1 MSHKIDILGRG
12 AVESRRSGDG
22 RALTTTRDE
31 WRWTDD
37 RGVQRLVGTDEL
49 RAALSTSLLPA
60 TTLVWRDGMK
70 EWAPAAVMPELADAV
85 AQAPKAPPAK
95 GRASLVG
102 VTQPAAD
109 DGATNGAAPP
119 RPKSA
124 TGGPLVLPSA
134 AAKRPPVPTTPARA
148 GMRTLIGGA
157 LADATRTASTG
168 APIAVPSP
176 SSERVSITQIPQQG
190 TTPARID
197 ALEIPRAPALPN
209 TGATPRPAPARKMTT
224 RDIDGDW
231 SFAGVDSDEDA
242 TQPHLTRPT
251 RSDLEKGSNVGE
263 ATATIEPAK
272 LVEAARPA
280 EPKPALPV
288 ARTGSTTGAKP
299 ALPKPTTSRPP
310 ALPVRPPVPHRPPVA
325 TRPIA
330 PKAPSK
336 LPVTAPGTKPFVF
349 PSAPTTTPS
358 PTAAV
363 AIATNAIATNSTPIG
378 SMDVALDVVADPTTE
393 NFTETADALPLV
405 TLAQPQIDPTPLS
418 PLLDVAP
425 TQTSRSSRPPPAPA
439 RISYPP
445 PLPTGVTITTTEL
458 FPQAATEPLPE
469 AAADRATHPSYPP
482 PLPMEAL
489 RAPTP
494 SRPPPPSLSPVQAV
508 LSPVTEPLQP
518 PPSTASRSG
527 AAPAQAKSAPAQA
540 APRSRAEVAP
550 ARARVSDAPPA
561 INGGVAVPVGS
572 LYGAGGALICMVVT
586 AFFAGRCSAQ
596 PAVQV
601 AHPKLQDIPTLAR
614 AVIPPP
620 PKACWVTRQ
629 PVMWAPKASKTIPF
643 EVTATTSGALAIG
656 YARDATS
663 AMGIVVSPSTGEV
676 KAAFTKTSEADIDRV
691 TPSANAEF
699 QLVTAAKEGALGSV
713 IPVEAKTPFVIG
725 VRAGSIVAADSEG
738 APSAALWP
746 LAGSEAPSAARVQIA
761 EGSGYGLVFRRESA
775 IWSGW
780 IGLDRKPVGELVKV
794 VGSGGAVGKP
804 NVGWNHREIAVIFA
818 DKPAGSDHYEIRVAH
833 AKTGSIPATTTVIP
847 LPKGGPGGDAFAPD
861 IAGLPD
867 GRWVM
872 VWTEG
877 ASGSRAIRAQ
887 TFESDFTPLGDPIAL
902 SPPAG
907 NFGQGVLGVV
917 SGYAAAVFLS
927 KGASSYELWGSVLQC
942 G

>member
-1 MSHKIDILGRG
+1 M
-12 AVESRRSGDG
+12 
-22 RALTTTRDE
+22 TTTRDE

-70 EWAPAAVMPELADAV
+70 EWAPAAMMPELADAV
-85 AQAPKAPPAK
+85 AQAPRAPPAK

-102 VTQPAAD
+102 VTQPATD
-109 DGATNGAAPP
+109 DGATSGAAPP
-119 RPKSA
+119 RPKSP

-134 AAKRPPVPTTPARA
+134 ATKRPPVPTMPTRA

-157 LADATRTASTG
+157 LADATRAASPG
-168 APIAVPSP
+168 SPIAVPSP
-176 SSERVSITQIPQQG
+176 SSERVAITQIPQQG

-209 TGATPRPAPARKMTT
+209 TSATPRPAPARKMTT
-224 RDIDGDW
+224 REIDGDW
-231 SFAGVDSDEDA
+231 SFAGIDSDEDA

-251 RSDLEKGSNVGE
+251 RSDLEKGSNAGE
-263 ATATIEPAK
+263 VTATIEPAK
-272 LVEAARPA
+272 LGEAARPA
-280 EPKPALPV
+280 EARPALPA
-288 ARTGSTTGAKP
+288 ARAGIAGAARP
-299 ALPKPTTSRPP
+299 APPKPTTLRPP
-310 ALPVRPPVPHRPPVA
+310 ALPVRLVPHRPPVA
-325 TRPIA
+325 TRPLA
-330 PKAPSK
+330 PKPPSK
-336 LPVTAPGTKPFVF
+336 LPATASGVKPFVF
-349 PSAPTTTPS
+349 PSAPATTPS

-363 AIATNAIATNSTPIG
+363 AIATNEIATNATPIG
-378 SMDVALDVVADPTTE
+378 SMDVELDLISDPTTE

-405 TLAQPQIDPTPLS
+405 TLAQPQIDPTLLS

-425 TQTSRSSRPPPAPA
+425 TRASRSSRPPPAPA

-445 PLPTGVTITTTEL
+445 PLPTGVTVTTTAL
-458 FPQAATEPLPE
+458 FAHPAQEPLLE
-469 AAADRATHPSYPP
+469 AAVDRATHPSYPP
-482 PLPMEAL
+482 PLPMDGL

-494 SRPPPPSLSPVQAV
+494 SRPPPPSLSPAHAI
-508 LSPVTEPLQP
+508 LSPMTEPLQP
-518 PPSTASRSG
+518 PPSTASHGG
-527 AAPAQAKSAPAQA
+527 AAPAQATAPALQA
-540 APRSRAEVAP
+540 APRSSADVAP

-561 INGGVAVPVGS
+561 TNGGVAVPVGS

-586 AFFAGRCSAQ
+586 AFFAGRCSAK
-596 PAVQV
+596 PAVQI
-601 AHPKLQDIPTLAR
+601 ARPQLQAIPTLAR

-629 PVMWAPKASKTIPF
+629 PVMWAPRASKTIPF

-676 KAAFTKTSEADIDRV
+676 KAAFAKTSEADIDRV

-699 QLVTAAKEGALGSV
+699 QLVTAAREGALASV
-713 IPVEAKTPFVIG
+713 IPVEAKAPFVIG
-725 VRAGSIVAADSEG
+725 VQAGSIVVADSEG
-738 APSAALWP
+738 APSTALWP
-746 LAGSEAPSAARVQIA
+746 LAGSESPSAARVQIA
-761 EGSGYGLVFRRESA
+761 EGSGYGLVFRRDSA

-780 IGLDRKPVGELVKV
+780 IGLDRKAVGELVKV

-804 NVGWNHREIAVIFA
+804 NVGWNHRELAVIFA

-887 TFESDFTPLGDPIAL
+887 TFQSDFTPLGDPIAL

>member
-1 MSHKIDILGRG
+1 M
-12 AVESRRSGDG
+12 
-22 RALTTTRDE
+22 
-31 WRWTDD
+31 
-37 RGVQRLVGTDEL
+37 QRLVGTDEL
-49 RAALSTSLLPA
+49 RAALASSLLPA

-85 AQAPKAPPAK
+85 ALAPKSPPAK

-102 VTQPAAD
+102 ITQPVAE
-109 DGATNGAAPP
+109 DGGTGGSPPP
-119 RPKSA
+119 RPKVA
-124 TGGPLVLPSA
+124 TGGPLVLPGPA
-134 AAKRPPVPTTPARA
+134 PKRSPPTPTSLPRP
-148 GMRTLIGGA
+148 GMRTLIGVANIDVDGSIM
-157 LADATRTASTG
+157 RG

-176 SSERVSITQIPQQG
+176 STARVSITQIPEQG

-197 ALEIPRAPALPN
+197 ALEIPRAPALPY
-209 TGATPRPAPARKMTT
+209 GADKARPAPQRKMTT
-224 RDIDGDW
+224 RDIDGRW
-231 SFAGVDSDEDA
+231 SSPDLDMSDEDA
-242 TQPHLTRPT
+242 TQPQMTRPT
-251 RSDLEKGSNVGE
+251 RSDLDKGSSVGE
-263 ATATIEPAK
+263 AMAVSVDEPPPDE
-272 LVEAARPA
+272 L
-280 EPKPALPV
+280 KPALPV
-288 ARTGSTTGAKP
+288 MRVPGAVTGGIAAKP
-299 ALPKPTTSRPP
+299 VAPKITAPARPP
-310 ALPVRPPVPHRPPVA
+310 ALPVRSVLHRPPVA
-325 TRPIA
+325 TRPQA
-330 PKAPSK
+330 PK

-363 AIATNAIATNSTPIG
+363 ANATIANATNDLGTT
-378 SMDVALDVVADPTTE
+378 DVDLVADSSIE
-393 NFTETADALPLV
+393 NLEVAAAALPAV
-405 TLAQPQIDPTPLS
+405 TSEPLLPPPFDATPLS
-418 PLLDVAP
+418 PLLEAAP
-425 TQTSRSSRPPPAPA
+425 RRVSPSSHPPA

-445 PLPTGVTITTTEL
+445 PLPSGVTVTVTAL
-458 FPQAATEPLPE
+458 FPPTPNEMRAESP
-469 AAADRATHPSYPP
+469 ADRATHPSYPP
-482 PLPMEAL
+482 PMPMEAL
-489 RAPTP
+489 RPPTP
-494 SRPPPPSLSPVQAV
+494 SRPPPSLLLMHAESSAPIAPVSAGHRGALGTGSNRPPPLPSAPATNEAPVRAQLAEAPPPRSRV
-508 LSPVTEPLQP
+508 SDS
-518 PPSTASRSG
+518 PPSTTH
-527 AAPAQAKSAPAQA
+527 
-540 APRSRAEVAP
+540 
-550 ARARVSDAPPA
+550 
-561 INGGVAVPVGS
+561 GGVAVPVGS

-596 PAVQV
+596 PAAQI
-601 AHPKLQDIPTLAR
+601 ARPQLQAIPMVAR
-614 AVIPPP
+614 AVIPAP

-656 YARDATS
+656 YARNAND
-663 AMGIVVSPSTGEV
+663 AMGIVVSPATGEV
-676 KAAFTKTSEADIDRV
+676 KSAFTKSSDADLDRV
-691 TPSANAEF
+691 TPTASGEF
-699 QLVTAAKEGALGSV
+699 HLVTAPKEGAMASV

-725 VRAGSIVAADSEG
+725 VQTGSIVASDHEG
-738 APSAALWP
+738 AATTPLWP
-746 LAGSEAPSAARVQIA
+746 LAGSEAPSAARVQVA
-761 EGSGYGLVFRRESA
+761 DGSGYGLVFRRDGA

-794 VGSGGAVGKP
+794 VGSGGQVGKP
-804 NVGWNHREIAVIFA
+804 NVGWNHRELALIFA

-833 AKTGSIPATTTVIP
+833 AKTGSIPAVTTVIP

-887 TFESDFTPLGDPIAL
+887 TLEADFTPLGDPIAL

>member
-1 MSHKIDILGRG
+1 M
-12 AVESRRSGDG
+12 
-22 RALTTTRDE
+22 TTTRDE

-49 RAALSTSLLPA
+49 RAALASALLPA

-85 AQAPKAPPAK
+85 AQAPRAPPAK

-102 VTQPAAD
+102 LPQPLAED
-109 DGATNGAAPP
+109 SGPHGAAPP
-119 RPKSA
+119 RPKA
-124 TGGPLVLPSA
+124 TTGGPLVLPSA
-134 AAKRPPVPTTPARA
+134 AAKRPPVPTTGPRA
-148 GMRTLIGGA
+148 GMRTLVGGA
-157 LADATRTASTG
+157 LADADAGRAASPG

-176 SSERVSITQIPQQG
+176 SSERVAITQIPQQG

-197 ALEIPRAPALPN
+197 ALEIPRAPGLPQAMD
-209 TGATPRPAPARKMTT
+209 TGRHAPARKMTT
-224 RDIDGDW
+224 RDIDTDW
-231 SFAGVDSDEDA
+231 SFAGAESDEDA
-242 TQPHLTRPT
+242 TLPHMTLPT
-251 RSDLEKGSNVGE
+251 RSEPESASKVGNAIAAAIEE
-263 ATATIEPAK
+263 ARVA
-272 LVEAARPA
+272 EAARPV
-280 EPKPALPV
+280 EVKPSLPV
-288 ARTGSTTGAKP
+288 VRAGAAVAAGIAARP
-299 ALPKPTTSRPP
+299 AAPRAAATSRPP
-310 ALPVRPPVPHRPPVA
+310 ALPVRPVPHRPPVA
-325 TRPIA
+325 TRPPA
-330 PKAPSK
+330 PKPPSK

-349 PSAPTTTPS
+349 PSAPATTPS
-358 PTAAV
+358 PTAAA
-363 AIATNAIATNSTPIG
+363 AIAASATPVGT
-378 SMDVALDVVADPTTE
+378 MDVELDLFSDPSTDNRE
-393 NFTETADALPLV
+393 APAAALPAV
-405 TLAQPQIDPTPLS
+405 SSQPVPFEATPLS
-418 PLLDVAP
+418 PALDPAP
-425 TQTSRSSRPPPAPA
+425 QRASRSSHPPPNPA
-439 RISYPP
+439 RISHPP
-445 PLPTGVTITTTEL
+445 PLPTGVTVTTTAL
-458 FPQAATEPLPE
+458 FAIPAQEPLAE
-469 AAADRATHPSYPP
+469 AVADPATHPSYPP
-482 PLPMEAL
+482 PHDAH

-494 SRPPPPSLSPVQAV
+494 SRPPPSLAPVQAAA
-508 LSPVTEPLQP
+508 SPATEPLQP
-518 PPSTASRSG
+518 PPASVSARAAAPQATATAPASQAGPASR
-527 AAPAQAKSAPAQA
+527 APH
-540 APRSRAEVAP
+540 SRANHP
-550 ARARVSDAPPA
+550 SARARVSDAPPP

-596 PAVQV
+596 PAVQI
-601 AHPKLQDIPTLAR
+601 AHAQLQAIPTLAR

-643 EVTATTSGALAIG
+643 EVTATSSGALAIG

-676 KAAFTKTSEADIDRV
+676 KSVFTKTSEADIDRV
-691 TPSANAEF
+691 APSASAEF
-699 QLVTAAKEGALGSV
+699 QLVTAAKEGSLGSV
-713 IPVEAKTPFVIG
+713 IPVAAKAPFVIG
-725 VRAGSIVAADSEG
+725 VRAGSFVAADAEG
-738 APSAALWP
+738 AASTPLWP
-746 LAGSEAPSAARVQIA
+746 LGGSESPSAARVQVA
-761 EGSGYGLVFRRESA
+761 DGHGYALVYRRDSA

-780 IGLDRKPVGELVKV
+780 IGLDRKPVGGLVKV
-794 VGSGGAVGKP
+794 VGSGGQVGKP
-804 NVGWNHREIAVIFA
+804 NVGWNHRELAVIFA

-833 AKTGSIPATTTVIP
+833 AKTGSIPAVTTVIP

-887 TFESDFTPLGDPIAL
+887 TFEADFTPLGDPIAL